1 MKRTMGDISEA
12 FKAKLAGLNASS
24 QSIETLSHWCVFHRK
39 KAKDL
44 VKVWERELQGAAG
57 KRKLVFLY
65 LANDVIQNSRK
76 KGREWVDA
84 LWPIMGWAMK
94 HTLRNSSD
102 EKTMRQCEK
111 LVNVWQDRKI
121 FGSRSLSGWLDPG
134 GAGDDGANGQAADVA
149 AKAAAKAEPAQGR
162 NRDVPAF
169 ARRREERLDAVPSA
183 LTGKRAALAKALE
196 AAEAA
201 SAALEKANATCEHDL
216 VDEHIAD
223 DVVDD
228 CPAGEEERCKIRL
241 QAAESALAAKRAA
254 LEESAKANAEAARL
268 AKEVHEE
275 CDASATAESAE
286 LDESATVAVKVA
298 TLRMK
303 ATRAAAKAMAAAA
316 ASEGAGSKNPKAV
329 GPARAAE
336 PAPEPAEETEDEP
349 YVPEGGGGDEEEY
362 VPMDA
367 AGGGGGGDV
376 EALLA
381 TLREAAKDPEVFHEM
396 LAALPPEQR
405 AAIEAHMADQ

>member
-1 MKRTMGDISEA
+1 MPGEGR
-12 FKAKLAGLNASS
+12 NASTPS
-24 QSIETLSHWCVFHRK
+24 
-39 KAKDL
+39 
-44 VKVWERELQGAAG
+44 
-57 KRKLVFLY
+57 
-65 LANDVIQNSRK
+65 
-76 KGREWVDA
+76 
-84 LWPIMGWAMK
+84 
-94 HTLRNSSD
+94 
-102 EKTMRQCEK
+102 
-111 LVNVWQDRKI
+111 
-121 FGSRSLSGWLDPG
+121 
-134 GAGDDGANGQAADVA
+134 
-149 AKAAAKAEPAQGR
+149 
-162 NRDVPAF
+162 
-169 ARRREERLDAVPSA
+169 PSA

-196 AAEAA
+196 AVEAA
-201 SAALEKANATCEHDL
+201 SAALEKANATRNTTSWTHTSPTTSWTVPPRGRRSGARFGC
-216 VDEHIAD
+216 
-223 DVVDD
+223 
-228 CPAGEEERCKIRL
+228 R
-241 QAAESALAAKRAA
+241 QAAESARRKRAA

-275 CDASATAESAE
+275 CESSANSETAE

-316 ASEGAGSKNPKAV
+316 AAGGRRVEEPQGCRPGVRGRGS
-329 GPARAAE
+329 R

-349 YVPEGGGGDEEEY
+349 YVPEGGGGDDEEY

-367 AGGGGGGDV
+367 AGGGGGDV